1 MKKTIIVIALIIT
14 TLVLTGCSKKNDNEI
29 VMATEAGFAPYE
41 YYENGEIV
49 GVDIEIANEIANALG
64 KKLIVKDIAF
74 DSIINELKSGKADFA
89 LAGMSITEERLKEV
103 DFSIQYTT
111 SRQVVIVKKNSSIN
125 SINNIYDKKIAV
137 QLGSV
142 ADLYL
147 SENYP
152 NTELVRQKKYLS
164 MVEDLKSD
172 KIDLIVMDKL
182 PAEQIVASS
191 NELKILE
198 GSIFEDSYG
207 IAVKKGNTELL
218 STINNV
224 LNKLMSENKIDE
236 YIVKYSK

>member
-1 MKKTIIVIALIIT
+1 MKKTIIVIALLIT
-14 TLVLTGCSKKNDNEI
+14 TLALTGCSKKNDNEI

-74 DSIINELKSGKADFA
+74 DSIINELKSEKADFA

-198 GSIFEDSYG
+198 GSISEDSYG

>member
-1 MKKTIIVIALIIT
+1 MKKSIIVIALLIT
-14 TLVLTGCSKKNDNEI
+14 TLTLTGCSKKNDNEI

-49 GVDIEIANEIANALG
+49 GVDIEIAKEIANALG

-198 GSIFEDSYG
+198 GSISEDSYG

>member
-1 MKKTIIVIALIIT
+1 MKKTIIVIALLIT
-14 TLVLTGCSKKNDNEI
+14 TLALTGCSKKNDNEI

-152 NTELVRQKKYLS
+152 STELVRQKKYLS

>member
-1 MKKTIIVIALIIT
+1 MKKTIIVIALLIT
-14 TLVLTGCSKKNDNEI
+14 TLALTGCSKKNDNEI

-182 PAEQIVASS
+182 PAEQIVSSS